1 MAPPIVRLV
10 LYVKDIPAVAAFY
23 RKHFGF
29 IPLPSDLPGW
39 QELVSPA
46 GGCSLALHQAAK
58 SQKSGAAMKMVFAVP
73 DVKRFIAER
82 AKHGLAFGAIHQANG
97 YCFANA
103 KDPAGNSVSISDRGY
118 HAAPA

>member
-1 MAPPIVRLV
+1 MAAPIVRLV

-23 RKHFGF
+23 REHFGF
-29 IPLPSDLPGW
+29 VPLPSDVPGW
-39 QELVSPA
+39 QELVSPN

-58 SQKSGAAMKMVFAVP
+58 SQKSGAAMKIVFAVP
-73 DVKRFIAER
+73 DVKAFIAER
-82 AKHGLAFGAIHQANG
+82 APHGLAFGPIHQAAS

-103 KDPAGNSVSISDRGY
+103 KDPAGNSISISDRGY